1 MARLTVGDRGISLL
15 GTRVQ
20 AEYASINF
28 TVKTATLFSLP
39 LLRRLSNAEILS
51 LLKPTTL
58 ELGNLYKL
66 LETLPQQTKALMYV
80 PDRTGVTRPVFV
92 YHRAGWILVS
102 PTDTEVPTWSPGDVL
117 YSKTLL
123 VQI

>member
-28 TVKTATLFSLP
+28 TVKTATLFS
-39 LLRRLSNAEILS
+39 LS

-92 YHRAGWILVS
+92 YYRAGWILVS